1 MKPNLC
7 FILDKITTV
16 FINSRNIENF
26 IENLHFKEN
35 RRGSGLYSVLSA
47 KRRRY
52 ISSGEKEFVW
62 YTAKMTDTDL
72 EDMKV
77 LFICVSFFTFME
89 LEGNISLDGYWW

>member
-35 RRGSGLYSVLSA
+35 SRVFSLYFQSE
-47 KRRRY
+47 
-52 ISSGEKEFVW
+52 EKGIGGVCMI
-62 YTAKMTDTDL
+62 TKMTDTDL

-77 LFICVSFFTFME
+77 FILFRLVFHIYLLE
-89 LEGNISLDGYWW
+89 LTGNISLNGF